1 MGVTVKTAISIDK
14 GLFEQAEA
22 IAKELAISRSH
33 LFTLALEQLSFHSF
47 SP

>member
-1 MGVTVKTAISIDK
+1 VKTAISIDK

-22 IAKELAISRSH
+22 IAKELAISRH